1 MFCTGGVRCEKAS
14 AYLIQHCGF
23 APQDVLQLRGGIQ
36 SWLTHHAGLPGQE
49 QANTA
54 GRWNGLCYV
63 FDERTALDGRGTS
76 IGAADASAIAATVG
90 LGDQAPAAAGEESGQ
105 AGVVDG
111 EEQGEAEQR
120 PEQKARKS
128 LRRRVEQTEA
138 LLRSAGG
145 AAG

>member
-1 MFCTGGVRCEKAS
+1 MRCEKAS

-36 SWLTHHAGLPGQE
+36 SWLTHHAAAGPPEQE

-63 FDERTALDGRGTS
+63 FDERTALDARGTS
-76 IGAADASAIAATVG
+76 IGAVDASAIAASVG
-90 LGDQAPAAAGEESGQ
+90 LGDQAPAAAEEERVQ